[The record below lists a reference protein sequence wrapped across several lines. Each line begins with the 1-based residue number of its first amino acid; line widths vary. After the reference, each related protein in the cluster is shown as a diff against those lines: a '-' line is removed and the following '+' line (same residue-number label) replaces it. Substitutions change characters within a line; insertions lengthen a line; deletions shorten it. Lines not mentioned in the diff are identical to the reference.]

1 MLRTVSCSA
10 SLSSSSPF
18 FRFFRHF
25 PRSSTAAL
33 HGPCRNFRRISSPS
47 AAGRRVLLR
56 RGLRVPSTAGRQFS
70 RLSVRAVATQ
80 PAPSYPDVSQDEAE
94 KLGFEKVSEEFI
106 SECKSKATLFKH
118 KKTGC
123 EVMSVSNEDENKV
136 FGIVLRTPPKDSTGI
151 PHILEHSVLCG
162 SRKYPLKEPFV
173 ELLKGSLH
181 TFLNAFTYPDRTC
194 YPVASTNT
202 KDFYNLVDVYLDAV
216 FFPKCVEDVHTFQ
229 QEGWHYELN
238 DPSEDISYKG
248 VVFNEMKGV
257 YSQPDNILGRIA
269 QQWIITFV
277 CAVGVELTYQL
288 DSEGEFSPN
297 LVLDLMNQLIYV
309 AIVDVKP
316 IFLENGVWTLPENLA
331 ISPDNTYGVDSGGDP
346 KDIPKLTFEEFQEFH
361 RKYYHPSNARIW
373 FYGDDDPVHRLR
385 VLSEYL
391 DMFEASPSRESS
403 KIETQKLFSEPI
415 RIVEKYPAGRD
426 GDLKKKNMVCVNWLL
441 SEKPLDLQT
450 QLALGFLDH
459 LMLGTPASPLRK
471 ILLESGLGE
480 ALVSSGMSDEL
491 LQPQFSVG
499 MKGVSQ
505 DNVKKVEELI
515 MDTLKKLAEEGFDS
529 DAVEASM
536 NTIEFSLRENNTG
549 SFPRG
554 LSLMLQ
560 SIAKWIYDMD
570 PFEPLKYTEP
580 LKALKAR
587 IAEEGSKAVFSPL
600 IEQFILNNSHRVT
613 IEMQPDPEKASQEEA
628 EEKSILEKVKAG
640 MTEEDLAELA
650 RATEELRL
658 KQETPD
664 PPEALRCVPSL
675 NLSDIPKEPTYV
687 PTEVG
692 DINGVKVLRH
702 DLFTNDIVYAEVV
715 FDMGSLKHE
724 LLPLVP
730 LFCQSLMEMGT
741 KDLSFVQLNQ
751 LIGRKTGGIS
761 VYPLTS
767 SVRGKAEPCSK
778 FVVRGK
784 SMAGR
789 AEDLFNLLS
798 VAWPCSLGC
807 LSHLI
812 SECLLWDAP
821 NMFLSSLLS
830 TGLCYTTTLTE
841 MDSINRVIDELLVAR
856 GSVYRPAA
864 NRLRGSGHGIAAA
877 RMDAMLNVAGWMSE
891 QMGGLSYLEFLHTLE
906 KKVDE
911 DWEGIS
917 SSLEE
922 IRRSLLARNGCI
934 VNMTADGK
942 SLTNIEKSVEKFL
955 NLLPENPSGGL
966 VTWDGR
972 LPLRNEAIV
981 IPTQVNYVGK
991 AGNIYSTGY
1000 ELDGSAYVISKH
1012 ISNTW
1017 LWDRVR
1023 VSGGAYGGFCDF
1035 DSHSGV
1041 FSFLSYRD
1049 PNLLKTLDIY
1059 DGTGD
1064 FLRGLDVDQETL
1076 TKAIIGTI
1084 GDVDSYQLPDAKGY
1098 SSLMR
1103 HLLGVTD
1110 EERQR
1115 KREEILTTSLKDFKE
1130 FAEAIDVVRE
1140 KGVAVAVASAE
1151 DIDAANQ
1158 ARSNFFEV
1166 KKAL

>member
-1 MLRTVSCSA
+1 MLRTVSCLA
-10 SLSSSSPF
+10 SRSSSSLF
-18 FRFFRHF
+18 FRFFRQF
-25 PRSSTAAL
+25 PRSYMSLTSSTAAL
-33 HGPCRNFRRISSPS
+33 RVPGRSLRRISSPS
-47 AAGRRVLLR
+47 VAGRRLFLR
-56 RGLRVPSTAGRQFS
+56 RGLRIPSTAVRSVSGQFS

-80 PAPSYPDVSQDEAE
+80 PAPLYPDVGRDEAE

-106 SECKSKATLFKH
+106 SECKSKAILFKH

-123 EVMSVSNEDENKV
+123 EVMSVCNEDENKV
-136 FGIVLRTPPKDSTGI
+136 FGVVFRTPPKNSTGI

-216 FFPKCVEDVHTFQ
+216 FFPKCVDDVHTFQ

-269 QQWIITFV
+269 QQ
-277 CAVGVELTYQL
+277 AL
-288 DSEGEFSPN
+288 SP
-297 LVLDLMNQLIYV
+297 
-309 AIVDVKP
+309 
-316 IFLENGVWTLPENLA
+316 E
-331 ISPDNTYGVDSGGDP
+331 NTYGVDSGGDP
-346 KDIPKLTFEEFQEFH
+346 KDIPKLTFEEFKEFH
-361 RKYYHPSNARIW
+361 RQYYHPSNARIW

-391 DMFEASPSRESS
+391 DMFEASPSRDSS
-403 KIETQKLFSEPI
+403 KIEPQKLFSQPI
-415 RIVEKYPAGRD
+415 RLVEKYPVGRD
-426 GDLKKKNMVCVNWLL
+426 GDLKKKHMLCVNWLL

-491 LQPQFSVG
+491 LQPQFSIG
-499 MKGVSQ
+499 LKGVSE
-505 DNVKKVEELI
+505 DNVQKVEELI
-515 MDTLKKLAEEGFDS
+515 MNTLKKLAEDGFDN
-529 DAVEASM
+529 DALEASM

-580 LKALKAR
+580 LKALKTR
-587 IAEEGSKAVFSPL
+587 IAKEGSKAVFSPL

-613 IEMQPDPEKASQEEA
+613 IEMQPDPEKATQEEV
-628 EEKSILEKVKAG
+628 EEKNILEKVKAS

-650 RATEELRL
+650 RATEELKL

-692 DINGVKVLRH
+692 NINGVKVLRH
-702 DLFTNDIVYAEVV
+702 DLFTNDIIYAEVV

-730 LFCQSLMEMGT
+730 LFCQSLLEMGT
-741 KDLSFVQLNQ
+741 KDLTFVQLNQ

-767 SVRGKAEPCSK
+767 SVRGKEEPCSK
-778 FVVRGK
+778 IIVRGK

-789 AEDLFNLLS
+789 AEDLFNLMN
-798 VAWPCSLGC
+798 
-807 LSHLI
+807 
-812 SECLLWDAP
+812 CLLQEVQFTDQQR
-821 NMFLSSLLS
+821 FKQFVSQS
-830 TGLCYTTTLTE
+830 
-841 MDSINRVIDELLVAR
+841 RAR
-856 GSVYRPAA
+856 ME

-877 RMDAMLNVAGWMSE
+877 RMDAMLNIAGWMSE

-922 IRRSLLARNGCI
+922 IRRSLLAKNGCI

-942 SLTNIEKSVEKFL
+942 SLTNVEKSVAKFL
-955 NLLPENPSGGL
+955 DLLPENPSGGL

-991 AGNIYSTGY
+991 AGNIYGTGY

-1041 FSFLSYRD
+1041 FSYLSYRD

-1098 SSLMR
+1098 SSLLR

-1115 KREEILTTSLKDFKE
+1115 KREEILTTSLKDFKN
-1130 FAEAIDVVRE
+1130 FAEAIDAVRD

-1151 DIDAANQ
+1151 DIDAANN